1 LSGILSLVDV
11 GGIVDVG
18 SPLVESCVCVSVSAI
33 VDMFGVFAMNGLCE
47 GVLKE

>member
-1 LSGILSLVDV
+1 LSATLSFVDM

-18 SPLVESCVCVSVSAI
+18 LPLVETCVCVSVSAI
-33 VDMFGVFAMNGLCE
+33 VDVFGVFAMNGLCE

>member
-1 LSGILSLVDV
+1 MSAILSFVDM
-11 GGIVDVG
+11 GIVDVG
-18 SPLVESCVCVSVSAI
+18 SPLMETSVSVFVSEV

>member
-1 LSGILSLVDV
+1 M
-11 GGIVDVG
+11 GIVDVG
-18 SPLVESCVCVSVSAI
+18 SPLMETSVSVFVSEV

>member
-1 LSGILSLVDV
+1 MDV

-18 SPLVESCVCVSVSAI
+18 SPLVETCVGVSVSAI
-33 VDMFGVFAMNGLCE
+33 VDVFGVFAMNGLCE